1 MSANGG
7 SKLTKEVVLDMQ
19 KQGWP
24 IENAIVCVGPA
35 SVEQE
40 AICGLLA
47 QLHAE
52 GRVGSAD
59 SVAAM
64 AARIEAGEAPA
75 FLLVFDSAAIEAAD
89 GWIGALRARLPR
101 LQIAIYGSFDD
112 MAVQT
117 WLRHGVDALIERNM
131 TAHSMLETIAFVL
144 GGNRYISPG
153 LFLAGS
159 KREAPNSLLASCG
172 WRSFLLEDL
181 PIPMLIIQGERFVYA
196 NAAAKTMLAAGDDE
210 ISRIRFWDRIAELRR
225 QEIRDLVLGWQRG
238 EPVLPRMPVT
248 FTNPGGKAI
257 PTEWFSSLTRI
268 AGQAAVVTICA
279 PMHDGWEMRSPED
292 RAVGSTPRPTLTLRQ
307 NDILALLANGA
318 SNKEIARRLELSEA
332 TVKLHVHRILRVLGG
347 RNRTEAAHLARTLG
361 LLER

>member
-1 MSANGG
+1 
-7 SKLTKEVVLDMQ
+7 MQ

-40 AICGLLA
+40 AIRGLLA
-47 QLHAE
+47 QLRAE
-52 GRVGSAD
+52 GDVGSAN
-59 SVAAM
+59 SVAAV
-64 AARIEAGEAPA
+64 AARIEAGETPA
-75 FLLVFDSAAIEAAD
+75 LLLVLDSAAIEAAD

-112 MAVQT
+112 LAVQT

-131 TAHSMLETIAFVL
+131 TAHNVLETIAFVL

-159 KREAPNSLLASCG
+159 KREAPSSLLASCG

-196 NAAAKTMLAAGDDE
+196 NATAKTMLAMSDDE
-210 ISRIRFWDRIAELRR
+210 VARIRFWDRIADSRR

-238 EPVLPRMPVT
+238 EPILPRMPVT
-248 FTNPGGKAI
+248 FMNASGKAT

-279 PMHDGWEMRSPED
+279 PLHDGWEMRSPED
-292 RAVGSTPRPTLTLRQ
+292 RSGAPSIPRPTLTLRQ

-347 RNRTEAAHLARTLG
+347 KNRTEAAHLARTLG